1 LDRLSRIPIS
11 TWNFIGDDGALHMG
25 PMAQD
30 FYAAFG
36 LGMDD
41 KHISTVD
48 ADGVAF
54 AAIQELN
61 VRNQTLTS
69 ENASLRG
76 QVQDLAARVSSLE
89 AGGIP
94 SASLLIWLLVASN
107 LALIV
112 WTVLSNR
119 RAAAV
124 KSATR
129 K

>member
-1 LDRLSRIPIS
+1 
-11 TWNFIGDDGALHMG
+11 
-25 PMAQD
+25 
-30 FYAAFG
+30 
-36 LGMDD
+36 MDD

-61 VRNQTLTS
+61 VRNQALTS